1 MVPDEIESKKK
12 NWFSTVEIFFRLA
25 TMISKRIRFSMIV
38 LSLGNCDVGIIKLF
52 QTQMIFIS

>member
-12 NWFSTVEIFFRLA
+12 KLIFHRGNFFRLA